1 MALISTEIINE
12 LKTIDLK
19 EFLEKHEGFTFIKDG
34 KDYHRCIEHDS
45 LILKLRDGIFSY
57 CWSSRDQKGD
67 IIEFVKKNHT
77 NGDFR
82 GAIEYLVKGSCGK
95 NSIPKEYK
103 LAAIKE
109 GQTNIDI
116 VYADNM
122 KMVYA
127 YLAKSRKIRPKIINE
142 LIQKKLIRQ
151 DDKNNLVIRYLDQK
165 NAVVGAELIGT
176 NTFKRF
182 KKTVENTNESYGFTL
197 KFGTQINTIIVFESL
212 IDLLSFYDIN
222 FGQLDNAVLL
232 SLGGSEKT
240 KKIQTYLNDYKDIKT
255 IIVCTDNDT
264 AGNVAYNNIK
274 NTYADYNII
283 DGREQLILGNF
294 KDFNDLLLQRKL
306 TTQGKGAI

>member
-1 MALISTEIINE
+1 MALISKEIIEE

-34 KDYHRCIEHDS
+34 KDYYRCIEHSS
-45 LILKLRDGIFSY
+45 LLLKFINGVFSY
-57 CWSSRDQKGD
+57 CWSSMDQKGD
-67 IIEFVKKNHT
+67 IIEFVKRNNT
-77 NGDFR
+77 NDDFR
-82 GAIEYLVKGSCGK
+82 GAIEYLVKGSYGK
-95 NSIPKEYK
+95 SYIPKEYK
-103 LAAIKE
+103 LAAVKE
-109 GQTNIDI
+109 GNANIQID
-116 VYADNM
+116 YSNNM
-122 KMVYA
+122 SRVYA
-127 YLAKSRKIRPKIINE
+127 YMAKSRQISPKIINE
-142 LIQKKLIRQ
+142 LIQKKLIWQ
-151 DDKNNLVIRYLDQK
+151 DDKNNLVIRYLDRK
-165 NAVVGAELIGT
+165 NVVVGAELIGT

-197 KFGTQINTIIVFESL
+197 KFGTQINTIIVFEAP

-240 KKIQTYLNDYKDIKT
+240 QKIQTYLNDYRDIKT

-283 DGREQLILGNF
+283 DGREQLILENL
-294 KDFNDLLLQRKL
+294 KDFNELLLQRKVS
-306 TTQGKGAI
+306 TQGKGER